1 LKRLEEVMIIQVSD
15 LDDDGLTID
24 DVAAVPAPYADRA
37 WRLDDLWLQVE
48 RDDRDVFI
56 RGRLDS
62 TVPQVCGRCLE
73 SLPVRVH
80 ADVDLRFVPRPATG
94 DAVELAADDLDLCFY
109 DADQIDLRGVIES
122 ETTLALP
129 MKPLC
134 REDCRG
140 LCPSCGANRNVTACG
155 CDTRPRDPRLA
166 ALKDL
171 AARLSH

>member
-1 LKRLEEVMIIQVSD
+1 MIIAVSG
-15 LDDDGLTID
+15 LDDDGLTVD
-24 DVAAVPAPYADRA
+24 DVAAVPTPYADRA
-37 WRLDDLWLQVE
+37 WRLDDLALRIE

-56 RGRLDS
+56 RGYIDS

-73 SLPVRVH
+73 SSPGRVH
-80 ADVDLRFVPRPATG
+80 ADVDLRFAPRPTTG

-109 DADQIDLRGVIES
+109 DNDQIDLDAVIES

-140 LCPSCGANRNVTACG
+140 LCPSCGANRNLTACG
-155 CDTRPRDPRLA
+155 CDTRPPDPRLA

>member
-1 LKRLEEVMIIQVSD
+1 MIIRVSD

-24 DVAAVPAPYADRA
+24 DVAAVPAPYTDRA
-37 WRLDDLWLQVE
+37 WRLEDLRLRVE
-48 RDDRDVFI
+48 RDDRDVFV
-56 RGRLDS
+56 RGHLRS
-62 TVPQVCGRCLE
+62 TVPQICGRCLE
-73 SLPVRVH
+73 SLPVSVR

-94 DAVELAADDLDLCFY
+94 DAVELGADDLDLCFY

-134 REDCRG
+134 RQDCRG
-140 LCPSCGANRNVTACG
+140 LCPSCGANRNLTACG
-155 CDTRPRDPRLA
+155 CDTRPPDPRLA
-166 ALKDL
+166 VLKDL